1 MGLQHSPE
9 LFPVSAVRMADD
21 EIKKMLQML
30 WQLLYETVIDKK
42 KILGDLKWNMKLVEV
57 LFLL

>member
-42 KILGDLKWNMKLVEV
+42 KY
-57 LFLL
+57 